1 METTIEN
8 AIRSQARQAY
18 AEIIEVK
25 AKYPISEHDKYFT
38 KILDRYAKKI
48 TALPPNT
55 FPAKLW
61 LSYYVRQID
70 KEIRGQNG

>member
-1 METTIEN
+1 METSIEN

-38 KILDRYAKKI
+38 KILDRYAKKNHRS
-48 TALPPNT
+48 TP
-55 FPAKLW
+55 
-61 LSYYVRQID
+61 
-70 KEIRGQNG
+70 

>member
-1 METTIEN
+1 METAIEN

-18 AEIIEVK
+18 AE
-25 AKYPISEHDKYFT
+25 
-38 KILDRYAKKI
+38 ILDRYAKKI

-70 KEIRGQNG
+70 KEIRG